1 MTEEDKRKKDM
12 NQRRA
17 IVFYKRETKVHVT
30 MISGTFYNGYVTEV
44 SEDFFFLND
53 QKLGEKIIFFC
64 ELKQPIEIWKEK
76 EEKLEY
82 G

>member
-1 MTEEDKRKKDM
+1 MAEEDKRKKDM

-17 IVFYKRETKVHVT
+17 EVFLERETKVHVSMT
-30 MISGTFYNGYVTEV
+30 SGTFYNGIITEV
-44 SEDFFFLND
+44 SEDFFFLDD

-82 G
+82 D